1 MKHRDVTLAPA
12 ASLDIAEAFDDA
24 LVANGL
30 EAGLHLNDRIDHA
43 LESLMTLSERGR
55 VVPELRARGVTTY
68 REIVVTTFRV
78 VYRVESDQVWVLAV
92 VDHRRDLDGILLART
107 RRDR

>member
-1 MKHRDVTLAPA
+1 
-12 ASLDIAEAFDDA
+12 
-24 LVANGL
+24 
-30 EAGLHLNDRIDHA
+30 
-43 LESLMTLSERGR
+43 
-55 VVPELRARGVTTY
+55 VPELRARGVTTY

-92 VDHRRDLDGILLART
+92 VDHRRDLDGILLARA